1 MLKSSQSPDTK
12 SAELAEL
19 IDHAL
24 LDLRS
29 VLDVFSSTNNPD
41 INDRQDAVSVL
52 LGMLRHRLAPVF
64 RSQAIE
70 FDWQSEPLPHEFLQG
85 DRDRLQ
91 LLRLLQ
97 EACANIIKHAQAKL
111 VTFRIHVSDSA
122 IVFEVRDDG
131 RGMDASKAEPRKRT
145 GQGMSSMAARATRL
159 GAQLA
164 IDSSDEGT
172 CIRLNF
178 ER

>member
-1 MLKSSQSPDTK
+1 
-12 SAELAEL
+12 
-19 IDHAL
+19 
-24 LDLRS
+24 
-29 VLDVFSSTNNPD
+29 
-41 INDRQDAVSVL
+41 
-52 LGMLRHRLAPVF
+52 
-64 RSQAIE
+64 
-70 FDWQSEPLPHEFLQG
+70 
-85 DRDRLQ
+85 
-91 LLRLLQ
+91 
-97 EACANIIKHAQAKL
+97 
-111 VTFRIHVSDSA
+111 VSDSA